1 MKIETTRLILR
12 PPVLADFDAWALME
26 ADESVKAN
34 TGSVQDR
41 RESWTQL
48 LAIAGHWTIVGWG
61 ALCAVEKTSGRF
73 VGRFGPTRPFGWPC
87 VEVGWMLLPEFQGKG
102 YALEGAAAAMD
113 FALFDLKE
121 ARVIHTIRPENL
133 ASQRLA
139 AKLGSQNLGP
149 IKLPPPF
156 EDTPNDEWSQTAD
169 EWRVNRERLG
179 IAKRTPS

>member
-1 MKIETTRLILR
+1 
-12 PPVLADFDAWALME
+12 
-26 ADESVKAN
+26 
-34 TGSVQDR
+34 
-41 RESWTQL
+41 
-48 LAIAGHWTIVGWG
+48 
-61 ALCAVEKTSGRF
+61 
-73 VGRFGPTRPFGWPC
+73 
-87 VEVGWMLLPEFQGKG
+87 
-102 YALEGAAAAMD
+102 MD